1 MSHLNEYRGHALVT
15 NTSLGI
21 GAAIAS
27 RLLHDDRHVTGLDRA
42 EKTISAPYFASL
54 THDLLDADAVRSA
67 LVAIEVDPFVHA
79 AGFMRVGEL
88 GSLDLAAGTDM
99 WGVNVAAA
107 MSLASAYP
115 AKGEFVLLATA
126 TPMLVDSGR
135 GSVPRVSPDRPL
147 CPARGNRCDHRVS
160 VVQRGCRDHGPT
172 ARDLWWVVSV
182 ICRATPRI
190 QAPQQLNHIGRL

>member
-27 RLLHDDRHVTGLDRA
+27 RLLHDDWHMTGLDRA

-67 LVAIEVDPFVHA
+67 LVAIEVDAFVHA

-88 GSLDLAAGTDM
+88 GSLDLAAGT
-99 WGVNVAAA
+99 GHVGRNSGHSPA
-107 MSLASAYP
+107 LA
-115 AKGEFVLLATA
+115 
-126 TPMLVDSGR
+126 
-135 GSVPRVSPDRPL
+135 PR
-147 CPARGNRCDHRVS
+147 
-160 VVQRGCRDHGPT
+160 
-172 ARDLWWVVSV
+172 
-182 ICRATPRI
+182 RA
-190 QAPQQLNHIGRL
+190 NSC

>member
-27 RLLHDDRHVTGLDRA
+27 RLLHDDWHVTGLDRA

-107 MSLASAYP
+107 MPLASA
-115 AKGEFVLLATA
+115 
-126 TPMLVDSGR
+126 
-135 GSVPRVSPDRPL
+135 
-147 CPARGNRCDHRVS
+147 CPAEREACHTSPPIGRFVR
-160 VVQRGCRDHGPT
+160 PEEIAATT
-172 ARDLWWVVSV
+172 AFLLSEEAAA
-182 ICRATPRI
+182 ITG
-190 QAPQQLNHIGRL
+190 QQLVTCGGSSL

>member
-67 LVAIEVDPFVHA
+67 LVAIEVDAFVHA

-99 WGVNVAAA
+99 WGVTVATRQR
-107 MSLASAYP
+107 LP
-115 AKGEFVLLATA
+115 RG
-126 TPMLVDSGR
+126 GR
-135 GSVPRVSPDRPL
+135 IRAD
-147 CPARGNRCDHRVS
+147 CDGNADAGRF
-160 VVQRGCRDHGPT
+160 GPGQ
-172 ARDLWWVVSV
+172 
-182 ICRATPRI
+182 RATRLPRS
-190 QAPQQLNHIGRL
+190 AALSGPRKSLRPPRFCCPKRLPRSRANSS

>member
-1 MSHLNEYRGHALVT
+1 MSHLNEYRGHTLVT

-42 EKTISAPYFASL
+42 EKTISAPYFSSL

-67 LVAIEVDPFVHA
+67 LVAIEVDPLRSCGRFHTRRRTWQLRPCCRYGHVGRKRSRSDVTRQRLPREGRIRA
-79 AGFMRVGEL
+79 ACDGNA
-88 GSLDLAAGTDM
+88 DAGRF
-99 WGVNVAAA
+99 G
-107 MSLASAYP
+107 
-115 AKGEFVLLATA
+115 
-126 TPMLVDSGR
+126 SGR

-182 ICRATPRI
+182 ICRATRGK
-190 QAPQQLNHIGRL
+190 QLL

>member
-1 MSHLNEYRGHALVT
+1 MSHLDEYRGHALVT

-27 RLLHDDRHVTGLDRA
+27 RLLHDDWHVTGLDRA

-54 THDLLDADAVRSA
+54 TQDLLDADAVRGA

-107 MSLASAYP
+107 MSLAA
-115 AKGEFVLLATA
+115 L
-126 TPMLVDSGR
+126 
-135 GSVPRVSPDRPL
+135 
-147 CPARGNRCDHRVS
+147 
-160 VVQRGCRDHGPT
+160 
-172 ARDLWWVVSV
+172 
-182 ICRATPRI
+182 TPRRANSCCLRRQRRCWSI
-190 QAPQQLNHIGRL
+190 RAGAACQASPPIGRFVRPEEIAATTAFLLSKEAAAITGQQLVTCGGSSL

>member
-27 RLLHDDRHVTGLDRA
+27 RLLHDDWHVTGLDRA

-54 THDLLDADAVRSA
+54 THDLLDARSA
-67 LVAIEVDPFVHA
+67 LVAIEVDAFRSWGRFHA
-79 AGFMRVGEL
+79 RRRTWQL
-88 GSLDLAAGTDM
+88 RPSAGTDM
-99 WGVNVAAA
+99 WGVNVATA